1 MIKNY
6 SAPSWSKRAQKK
18 LIDKEMS
25 KRELA
30 ERIHVNYTQLVNVL
44 SGYLEDKNVKQ
55 RVLDY
60 LKIKE

>member
-1 MIKNY
+1 MRSY
-6 SAPSWSKRAQKK
+6 VVPAWSKKAQKK

-30 ERIHVNYTQLVNVL
+30 EAVKVNYTQLINVL

>member
-1 MIKNY
+1 MRSY
-6 SAPSWSKRAQKK
+6 AVPAWSKKAQKK

-30 ERIHVNYTQLVNVL
+30 EAVKVNYTQLVNVL
-44 SGYLEDKNVKQ
+44 SGYLDDKNVKQ